1 MCYLYL
7 PSDVSNAFQ
16 ISHANK
22 SFHVFGQSAA
32 DKANWIANLQKH
44 ISRVAKTRKLM
55 YVVILVPHCI
65 VDRSLLT
72 IAV

>member
-1 MCYLYL
+1 MVCVYSLITL
-7 PSDVSNAFQ
+7 HPCLVVCPIDVANAFQ

-44 ISRVAKTRKLM
+44 ISRVAKTSESS
-55 YVVILVPHCI
+55 
-65 VDRSLLT
+65 DDN
-72 IAV
+72 

>member
-1 MCYLYL
+1 MPIYSNVFPVF
-7 PSDVSNAFQ
+7 PSDVINAFQ

-44 ISRVAKTRKLM
+44 ISRVAKTSKLAPLC
-55 YVVILVPHCI
+55 V
-65 VDRSLLT
+65 SS
-72 IAV
+72 